1 MDNATKRFLI
11 EAHLEKAHDDLITA
25 NDMLAED
32 HFRGAINRAY
42 YTVFH
47 AASAALLWLDIE
59 LAKHSGVQSA
69 FGEFLIKSGIIEP
82 EFGKIFIE
90 IYKAR
95 EEQDYDLLAVPVGP
109 VDAGQIVQNADRFI
123 KRVESYLRDMG
134 AIE

>member
-25 NDMLAED
+25 NDMLADD

-90 IYKAR
+90 SIKPERSRITIYWLCQLALLI
-95 EEQDYDLLAVPVGP
+95 QDKLFKTRTVLSS
-109 VDAGQIVQNADRFI
+109 
-123 KRVESYLRDMG
+123 ELR
-134 AIE
+134 AT

>member
-25 NDMLAED
+25 NDMLADD

-90 IYKAR
+90 SIKPERSRITIYWLCQLALLM
-95 EEQDYDLLAVPVGP
+95 QDKLFKTRTVLSS
-109 VDAGQIVQNADRFI
+109 
-123 KRVESYLRDMG
+123 ELR
-134 AIE
+134 AT